1 MRRREFITLGGGA
14 VIAWPLAAH
23 AQQPAMPV
31 IGWLSARSPA
41 EAASVLQAFRQ
52 GLGQVGYFEGKNV
65 TIEYRWAEGRYDRL
79 PALAAELV
87 SRQVMVIAATAGAVT
102 TGGQGSDDHHTD
114 RLYSRWRPSCDWTCC
129 QS

>member
-1 MRRREFITLGGGA
+1 MQLAWSEALRKVMRRRDFIACIA
-14 VIAWPLAAH
+14 VSSAMPLAAR
-23 AQQPAMPV
+23 AQQNTLPV

-87 SRQVMVIAATAGAVT
+87 SR
-102 TGGQGSDDHHTD
+102 DEHHTD
-114 RLYSRWRPSCDWTCC
+114 RLHSRRRS
-129 QS
+129 S